1 MSNEKNKISN
11 KKYQIIELKIKLYAF
26 YLQNMKKVKNPSSHY
41 FNMYMIDR
49 IAY

>member
-1 MSNEKNKISN
+1 MKKIKYLI